1 MEVAAEAEAAVVV
14 LEEAVAAAAALA
26 VEAEDGDS
34 SSRTAGPEVVAVT
47 VAGEMAAAAMV
58 ANRVVAATVVS
69 KAAGAAAANSK
80 AAGVEVSSSPPVA
93 AADGEE
99 TIPEAKEGG
108 DKTEG
113 DLVVTQT
120 ATPVVEVVLGVA
132 AAAAPCDLAV
142 LVEETVRCLTGT
154 TEGAAGV
161 EGAVTAGTEL
171 LPPVSTSTRLTV

>member
-108 DKTEG
+108 DKTAG
-113 DLVVTQT
+113 DLVATQT
-120 ATPVVEVVLGVA
+120 ATPVVEVVLGV

-171 LPPVSTSTRLTV
+171 LPPVSSSTRLTV